1 MTDTLEREEKFA
13 RYLEELNK
21 SDDRAALAALRRG
34 LGRAPGEAVEMHRYV
49 VPRVQGLSRRQEDA
63 YYIVA
68 ALFALHPGVSWRA
81 FDGSRHKTNLGAS
94 LGRMKDESASVERRF
109 VALLNCNRDELPQ
122 HLRQIV
128 SLLKA
133 KDVSVNWGQLIYDI
147 NHWDS
152 ERRFVQRA
160 WANSFWQDAGGANTT
175 NGSPTPDEQATSAAP
190 HFES

>member
-1 MTDTLEREEKFA
+1 MTSTLEREKKFA
-13 RYLEELNK
+13 RYLAELNEG
-21 SDDRAALAALRRG
+21 DDRAALAALRRG
-34 LGRAPGEAVEMHRYV
+34 LGRAPGEAGEMHRYV

-68 ALFALHPGVSWRA
+68 ALYALHPGAGWSA
-81 FDGSRHKTNLGAS
+81 ADDGKHHKTNLGAS

-109 VALLNCNRDELPQ
+109 VALLNCHRDELPQ

-133 KDVSVNWGQLIYDI
+133 NDAPVDWAQLIYDI

-152 ERRFVQRA
+152 EQRFVQRN
-160 WANSFWQDAGGANTT
+160 WARAFWNSDEANT
-175 NGSPTPDEQATSAAP
+175 NDVQFTPDEQTATN
-190 HFES
+190 